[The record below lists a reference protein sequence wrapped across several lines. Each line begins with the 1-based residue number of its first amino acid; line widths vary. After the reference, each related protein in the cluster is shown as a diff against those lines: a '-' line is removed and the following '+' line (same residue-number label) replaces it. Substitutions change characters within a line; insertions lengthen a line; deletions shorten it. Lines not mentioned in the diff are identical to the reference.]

1 MANRYSV
8 YETGTDRPIR
18 IWGTSAECAASMG
31 IDRHS
36 FYKYVMRARNGQPI
50 QKYEIIEHTEKEE
63 DVLL

>member
-8 YETGTDRPIR
+8 YEIGTDRPIR
-18 IWGTSAECAASMG
+18 IWGTSQECAEALG
-31 IDRHS
+31 ISRGS
-36 FYKYVMRARNGQPI
+36 FYTQIVRARKGRPP